1 MERTDSTELSSEL
14 YKHGMHTPVHRAWAH
29 PLMMGKLVIKLLG
42 EIDVSIAVYIHIGVE
57 MSYGAPKYEQSCL
70 CYMSLKIKFKRKIR
84 DWTPNKN
91 KL

>member
-1 MERTDSTELSSEL
+1 
-14 YKHGMHTPVHRAWAH
+14 
-29 PLMMGKLVIKLLG
+29 MGKLVIKLLG

-84 DWTPNKN
+84 D
-91 KL
+91 